1 MKSRAFFKTGV
12 LLLLSSL
19 AGLFSALPA
28 AAAPSVAWGTYMGG
42 ESTEDAYGVAVDS
55 QGNVYVVGS
64 TTTSAAPWVGGGWD
78 AAYGGGAD
86 GWLVKLTPAGA
97 HVWST
102 YLGGDDA
109 DYAMDVA
116 VDGADN
122 LYVFGFSSSAGW
134 VADGLDTSF
143 NGQSDAFVVR
153 LTSAGA
159 HVWSTYLGGA
169 GSESGL
175 GGALDPSGNI
185 LIVGDTT
192 STGMGTGGDTVFEGA
207 SEGYAVKLTPACALV
222 WSTYVGG
229 TGSDRCRDIAVDGA
243 GNVFLA
249 GDTSSDGWATGDGDT
264 TLGDGTDA
272 FAARLTPEGSLVWAS
287 YLGGTSEENGYS
299 VALAPDG
306 GLRVAGLTLSEGWTA
321 GGWST
326 TYAGSADGFAAR
338 LSADGVCAWSTYLG
352 GTALRSPPVSP
363 WMSLETGMW
372 SATPC
377 RRDGSP
383 AAGTRSWTGR
393 ATPLP

>member
-109 DYAMDVA
+109 DYAMDLT

-122 LYVFGFSSSAGW
+122 LYIFGFSSSAGW
-134 VADGLDTSF
+134 VADGFDTSF

-159 HVWSTYLGGA
+159 HVWSTYLGGSGA
-169 GSESGL
+169 EMGL
-175 GGALDPSGNI
+175 GGALDPSGNV
-185 LIVGDTT
+185 LITGDTT
-192 STGMGTGGDTVFEGA
+192 SAGLAAGNDTIFEGG
-207 SEGYAVKLTPACALV
+207 SEGFVVKLTPACAHM

-229 TGSDRCRDIAVDGA
+229 AGADRCRDIAVDGA
-243 GNVFLA
+243 G
-249 GDTSSDGWATGDGDT
+249 
-264 TLGDGTDA
+264 
-272 FAARLTPEGSLVWAS
+272 
-287 YLGGTSEENGYS
+287 
-299 VALAPDG
+299 
-306 GLRVAGLTLSEGWTA
+306 
-321 GGWST
+321 
-326 TYAGSADGFAAR
+326 
-338 LSADGVCAWSTYLG
+338 
-352 GTALRSPPVSP
+352 
-363 WMSLETGMW
+363 
-372 SATPC
+372 
-377 RRDGSP
+377 
-383 AAGTRSWTGR
+383 
-393 ATPLP
+393 